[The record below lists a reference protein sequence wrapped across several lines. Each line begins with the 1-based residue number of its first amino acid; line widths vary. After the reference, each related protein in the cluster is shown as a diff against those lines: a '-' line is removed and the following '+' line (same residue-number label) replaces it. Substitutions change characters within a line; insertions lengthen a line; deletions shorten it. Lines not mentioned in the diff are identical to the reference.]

1 MQAEHDAKYA
11 AMIEVED
18 RLTRRMDELI
28 GNLVPDV
35 KQRDLYTVWRKN
47 AADLRRLDKEAVIAF
62 REKIKGMSPEAKMQA
77 FQKHWQARIKRMADM
92 KRENKD
98 GLAMMQGEP
107 RAVAFYRG
115 QADVAELRRI
125 AQANGIPIVDEA
137 GRVIPGAD
145 THIRNAVNQYLPEG
159 QPKYPKDMPIDN
171 IPLPVAQ
178 EAFRARAAAEG
189 IEVAR
194 NASCAAA
201 PAAQRAFIADL
212 DAIAPPPEP
221 LAL

>member
-1 MQAEHDAKYA
+1 MDGCHDLPCHEHGSRRQLCSGDHRPPDRPRRLEEYQTIQFKVLGTRLGAHGWLRGRHKERRGYTSTAEQYAKDA

-62 REKIKGMSPEAKMQA
+62 RETIKGKSPEARMQA

-98 GLAMMQGEP
+98 GLAMMPGEA
-107 RAVAFYRG
+107 RAAAVYRG
-115 QADVAELRRI
+115 QADVAELRR
-125 AQANGIPIVDEA
+125 
-137 GRVIPGAD
+137 
-145 THIRNAVNQYLPEG
+145 
-159 QPKYPKDMPIDN
+159 
-171 IPLPVAQ
+171 VAP
-178 EAFRARAAAEG
+178 R
-189 IEVAR
+189 
-194 NASCAAA
+194 
-201 PAAQRAFIADL
+201 
-212 DAIAPPPEP
+212 
-221 LAL
+221 